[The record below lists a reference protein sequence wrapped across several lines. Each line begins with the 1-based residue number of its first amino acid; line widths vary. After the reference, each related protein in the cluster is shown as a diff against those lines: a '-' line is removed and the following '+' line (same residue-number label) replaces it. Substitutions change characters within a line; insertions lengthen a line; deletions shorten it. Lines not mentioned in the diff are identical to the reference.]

1 MHMFTAAPQPEIIDT
16 IVTYRIMIPLTE
28 DDKLRQ
34 DLEKVEQLES
44 KIKTELSDLQSKI
57 DQMTNDLS
65 TYTNT
70 EAQRREAEELKQVD
84 YDLRLWFEFKSE
96 HMLKMHCRRCVLCH
110 HF

>member
-1 MHMFTAAPQPEIIDT
+1 M
-16 IVTYRIMIPLTE
+16 TE

-84 YDLRLWFEFKSE
+84 YDLRLWFEFKSK
-96 HMLKMHCRRCVLCH
+96 HMLKM
-110 HF
+110 